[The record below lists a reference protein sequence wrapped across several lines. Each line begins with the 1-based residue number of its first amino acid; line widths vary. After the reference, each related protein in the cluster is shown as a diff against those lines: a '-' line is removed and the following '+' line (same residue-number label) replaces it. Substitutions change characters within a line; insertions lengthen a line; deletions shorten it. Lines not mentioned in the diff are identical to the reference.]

1 MKIWG
6 GTVKSY
12 MINLFK
18 YIPIFSQ
25 KFPVCV
31 MFVGRSSLVVCRTPW
46 SPPPTLVSKQTMTCL
61 IDSWMLATSLWCPL

>member
-31 MFVGRSSLVVCRTPW
+31 MFVGCSSLVVSHNLLPR
-46 SPPPTLVSKQTMTCL
+46 
-61 IDSWMLATSLWCPL
+61 TSLTK